1 MIHYKNLTLIGT
13 SHIAKQSV
21 KEVEGAIKEIKPRFV
36 CLELDKQ
43 RFITLSEGKH
53 TKVGLASIK
62 QIGIKGFLFV
72 VLGQFIQKKLGKI
85 VGMVPGSEMM
95 HAANVARSL
104 NIKIALIDQD
114 ITITL
119 RKFSENLTWKE
130 KWQFVKD
137 IFRGLFFRKKVIK
150 EMGLENFDL
159 SKVPDKETIRKLI
172 RQVKKNYPNIYR
184 VLIEERNIIMANNL
198 FGLMNH
204 LPEERLVAVV
214 GAGHEDDIYK
224 IIQHNFINLKQI
236 EKEQEKT
243 QKKQDDNGVTSTHH

>member
-21 KEVEGAIKEIKPRFV
+21 KEIEVAIKEIKPKFV

-43 RFITLSEGKH
+43 RFMALSEGKPS
-53 TKVGLASIK
+53 KVELGNIK
-62 QIGIKGFLFV
+62 LIGVKGYVFA

-85 VGMVPGSEMM
+85 VGMVPGSDMM

-104 NIKIALIDQD
+104 NIKIALIDQN

-137 IFRGLFFRKKVIK
+137 IFRGFFFRKKVIK

-159 SKVPDKETIRKLI
+159 SKVPDKETIKKLI
-172 RQVKKNYPNIYR
+172 RQVKRNYPNIYR

-204 LPEERLVAVV
+204 FPEDKFVAVV
-214 GAGHEDDIYK
+214 GAGHEDDIHK
-224 IIQHNFINLKQI
+224 IIRHLFIKLNQI
-236 EKEQEKT
+236 QKEKEKPD
-243 QKKQDDNGVTSTHH
+243 KN